1 MKMPATLTFTS
12 RKGKVYK
19 GSLQGYVFEV
29 GRGRIDAL
37 FENTPVTITFR

>member
-1 MKMPATLTFTS
+1 MPATLTFTS

-19 GSLQGYVFEV
+19 GRLQGYVFDV
-29 GRGRIDAL
+29 GRGRLDVR